1 MRSYWFNHFLLVAI
15 FLFLLFLFGYLI
27 DRSLLSSFIFL
38 FLGCFFYCIYLLSTL
53 YLLDR
58 GLRSSKKVPI
68 YRQKGL
74 SIEVFNNMNKM
85 INKYEKRKKDY
96 EDVIDRVRK
105 STKSITDVGVLLN
118 SDNEIE
124 WFNPS
129 AEKILGFNL
138 NLDIG
143 RKIDNLIRV
152 PDFVNFLN
160 NPDKDSF
167 IFSSPI
173 DDLIKIEARFIP
185 YGIDQR
191 LIIFRDITDQLNLEV
206 MRRDFVANASHELRS
221 PITVISGYLEIL
233 SSFENLSNKWK
244 KPIIEMQSQVDRI
257 TKILNDLIEISFM
270 ESSITEAEY
279 KIIDVFNVLSTI
291 EKEFSSMNGI
301 PSLSFD
307 ISENIKILGNETEV
321 YSIFYNLISNAVRFT
336 PSDGLIKV
344 SWSLKDDEGEF
355 MVEDSGI
362 GILEEH
368 IERITERFYRIE
380 SLSQGNNKGS
390 GLGLSIV
397 KHALNRHGS
406 SLEIESSIGKGSIF
420 RCYFI
425 KKRIKLI
432 K

>member
-1 MRSYWFNHFLLVAI
+1 
-15 FLFLLFLFGYLI
+15 
-27 DRSLLSSFIFL
+27 
-38 FLGCFFYCIYLLSTL
+38 
-53 YLLDR
+53 
-58 GLRSSKKVPI
+58 
-68 YRQKGL
+68 
-74 SIEVFNNMNKM
+74 MNKM

-244 KPIIEMQSQVDRI
+244 KPIIEMQFQVDRI

-301 PSLSFD
+301 PSLSFS

-425 KKRIKLI
+425 KKRIKLT